1 MPNYYKKLLTKFI
14 SKLAS
19 ADGMI
24 IAISGKAGSGKSTVA
39 KEVAKKLGLKHYSV
53 GDLMRQLAKE
63 KKMPLN
69 ELSRLA
75 EKDRSIDME
84 LDKKTIELRA
94 ADNFVIDGRLTAYF
108 LPYADLKI
116 FLDCNDKVRAE
127 RILKDNRDDEKSKN
141 LRELVKKIR
150 QREQSERKR
159 YDNLYSIDS
168 HDKKLYNLI
177 IDTTKLG
184 VKEVVDRIIKEA
196 KSGEAKNL

>member
-1 MPNYYKKLLTKFI
+1 MPASYKKLLTKFI
-14 SKLAS
+14 SKFAS
-19 ADGMI
+19 ANEMI
-24 IAISGKAGSGKSTVA
+24 ITISGKAGSGKSTVA

-63 KKMPLN
+63 KKMSLN

-75 EKDRSIDME
+75 EEDESIDME
-84 LDKKTIELRA
+84 LDKQTIGLRE

-116 FLDCNDKVRAE
+116 FLDCDDKVRAE
-127 RILKDNRDDEKSKN
+127 RILKGNRTDEKSKS
-141 LRELVKKIR
+141 LKELIKKIR

-159 YDNLYSIDS
+159 NSRFYKIDY

-177 IDTTKLG
+177 IDTTNLG
-184 VKEVVDRIIKEA
+184 ITEVVDQIIKEA
-196 KSGEAKNL
+196 KSGETKNL

>member
-1 MPNYYKKLLTKFI
+1 MTKFI

-63 KKMPLN
+63 RKMPLN

-75 EKDRSIDME
+75 EKDKSIDME
-84 LDKKTIELRA
+84 LDKKTIGLRGE
-94 ADNFVIDGRLTAYF
+94 DNFVIDGRLTAYF
-108 LPYADLKI
+108 LPYADLRV
-116 FLDCNDKVRAE
+116 FLDCDDEVRAE
-127 RILKDNRDDEKSKN
+127 RILKDNRNDEKSKN
-141 LRELVKKIR
+141 LKELIKKIR

-159 YDNLYSIDS
+159 YSRLYKIDYRN
-168 HDKKLYNLI
+168 KKLYNLI
-177 IDTTKLG
+177 IDTTHLDIR
-184 VKEVVDRIIKEA
+184 EVVDEIINSA
-196 KSGEAKNL
+196 RTQ